1 MQVRGYSWLAIAQ
14 DCYEKGELEGELE
27 GDGHLPGELS
37 EVTSPPAHRP
47 FIGEI
52 GEIGKISE
60 VGEVGEVGGGGGG
73 GDGEGGGGGGGGR
86 ACPLITAPHSLGAVP
101 VLATTLV
108 TNPAL
113 ATNSATK
120 LVTNPALATNSATKL
135 VTKGKQLYGESVRD
149 PAALREA
156 LSLCREA
163 ARCCEPIVACLA
175 AAVRS
180 PQRSSEQMPHLGEI
194 KLAASAFSCV
204 AAALERSAVLSARP
218 LSVCAI
224 REALRMRLRAKLLYD
239 DAVDLGDVWEISR
252 YSELREGTGPQSQHA
267 ADSKLSALCEREEVR
282 DWLHGLLVLR
292 MERMQRVA

>member
-1 MQVRGYSWLAIAQ
+1 M
-14 DCYEKGELEGELE
+14 
-27 GDGHLPGELS
+27 
-37 EVTSPPAHRP
+37 
-47 FIGEI
+47 
-52 GEIGKISE
+52 
-60 VGEVGEVGGGGGG
+60 
-73 GDGEGGGGGGGGR
+73 
-86 ACPLITAPHSLGAVP
+86 
-101 VLATTLV
+101 LATT
-108 TNPAL
+108 L

-120 LVTNPALATNSATKL
+120 LVA
-135 VTKGKQLYGESVRD
+135 KGKQLYGESVRD

-156 LSLCREA
+156 LRLFREA

>member
-47 FIGEI
+47 FIGEKS
-52 GEIGKISE
+52 EIGKISE
-60 VGEVGEVGGGGGG
+60 VGEVGEVGGG

-86 ACPLITAPHSLGAVP
+86 ACPLITAPHSLCAVP

-120 LVTNPALATNSATKL
+120 LL
-135 VTKGKQLYGESVRD
+135 TKGKQLYGESVRD

-156 LSLCREA
+156 LSLFREA

>member
-47 FIGEI
+47 FISEKS
-52 GEIGKISE
+52 EIGKISE
-60 VGEVGEVGGGGGG
+60 VGEVGEVGGG

-86 ACPLITAPHSLGAVP
+86 ACPLITAPHSLCAVP

-120 LVTNPALATNSATKL
+120 LVA
-135 VTKGKQLYGESVRD
+135 KGKQLYGESVRD

-156 LSLCREA
+156 LRLFREA

>member
-47 FIGEI
+47 FIGEKS
-52 GEIGKISE
+52 EIGKISE
-60 VGEVGEVGGGGGG
+60 VGEVGEVGGGGG

-86 ACPLITAPHSLGAVP
+86 ACPLITAPHSLCAVP

-120 LVTNPALATNSATKL
+120 LVA
-135 VTKGKQLYGESVRD
+135 KGKQLYGESVRD

-156 LSLCREA
+156 LRLFREA

>member
-47 FIGEI
+47 FISEKS
-52 GEIGKISE
+52 EIGKISE
-60 VGEVGEVGGGGGG
+60 VGEVGEVGGGG
-73 GDGEGGGGGGGGR
+73 DGEGGGGGGGR
-86 ACPLITAPHSLGAVP
+86 ACPLITAPHSLCAVP
-101 VLATTLV
+101 VLATT
-108 TNPAL
+108 
-113 ATNSATK
+113 

-149 PAALREA
+149 PVALREA
-156 LSLCREA
+156 LSLFREA

>member
-47 FIGEI
+47 FISEIGEI

-60 VGEVGEVGGGGGG
+60 VGEVGEVGGGGG

-86 ACPLITAPHSLGAVP
+86 ACPLITAPHSLCAVP

-113 ATNSATK
+113 ATT
-120 LVTNPALATNSATKL
+120 LATNSATKL
-135 VTKGKQLYGESVRD
+135 VAKGKQLYGESVRD
-149 PAALREA
+149 PVALREA
-156 LSLCREA
+156 LRLFHEA

>member
-47 FIGEI
+47 FISEKS
-52 GEIGKISE
+52 EIGKISE
-60 VGEVGEVGGGGGG
+60 VGEVGEVGGG

-86 ACPLITAPHSLGAVP
+86 ACPLITAPHSLCAVP

-120 LVTNPALATNSATKL
+120 LVA
-135 VTKGKQLYGESVRD
+135 KGKQLYGESVRD
-149 PAALREA
+149 PVALREA
-156 LSLCREA
+156 LSLFREA

>member
-47 FIGEI
+47 FISEKS
-52 GEIGKISE
+52 EIGKISE
-60 VGEVGEVGGGGGG
+60 VGEVGEVGGG

-86 ACPLITAPHSLGAVP
+86 ACPLITAPHSLCAVP
-101 VLATTLV
+101 VLATT
-108 TNPAL
+108 
-113 ATNSATK
+113 

-156 LSLCREA
+156 LRLFREA

>member
-47 FIGEI
+47 FIGEKS
-52 GEIGKISE
+52 EIGKISE
-60 VGEVGEVGGGGGG
+60 VGEVGEVGGGGG

-86 ACPLITAPHSLGAVP
+86 ACPLITAPHSLCAVP

-113 ATNSATK
+113 ATT
-120 LVTNPALATNSATKL
+120 LATNSATNL
-135 VTKGKQLYGESVRD
+135 VAKGKQLYGESVRD
-149 PAALREA
+149 PVALREA
-156 LSLCREA
+156 LSLFREA